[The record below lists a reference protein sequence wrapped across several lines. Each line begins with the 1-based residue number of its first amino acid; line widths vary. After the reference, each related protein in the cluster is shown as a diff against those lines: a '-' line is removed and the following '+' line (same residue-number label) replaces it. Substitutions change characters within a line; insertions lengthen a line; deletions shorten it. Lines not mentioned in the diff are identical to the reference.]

1 MGSYGVIKEALL
13 VSVNVSGV
21 AKVVQKLVPSTTNG
35 GVQIPKENSGFSI
48 HGLPFAVWSINR
60 GGAFGFS
67 ELTEEGQL
75 LVSVNVPGYGTKNFE
90 GSTLIEDVIGIG
102 ECVKCRPLTHSPIQD
117 DPNATYTHLCLV
129 VESPGK
135 VFAKSFG

>member
-13 VSVNVSGV
+13 VKVDEAGV
-21 AKVVQKLVPSTTNG
+21 AAVVQKLVPSTTNG
-35 GVQIPKENSGFSI
+35 GVQIPKDNGGFSL
-48 HGLPFAVWSINR
+48 HGQPYAMWSINR

-67 ELTEEGQL
+67 EPTLMGDSGVL
-75 LVSVNVPGYGTKNFE
+75 LVSVNVPGYGTKNFQ
-90 GSTLIEDVIGIG
+90 GRTLIEDVNGIG
-102 ECVKCRPLTHSPIQD
+102 ECVKCEPIQD
-117 DPNATYTHLCLV
+117 DPNAPYTHLCLV

>member
-13 VSVNVSGV
+13 VHNDPEG
-21 AKVVQKLVPSTTNG
+21 KYNIVQKLVPSTVNG
-35 GVQIPKENSGFSI
+35 GVQIIKENSGFSI
-48 HGLPFAVWSINR
+48 RGLPFAVWSINR

-75 LVSVNVPGYGTKNFE
+75 LVSVNVPGYGTKIFN
-90 GSTLIEDVIGIG
+90 GAPRIENVNGIG
-102 ECVKCRPLTHSPIQD
+102 ERVKCVPN
-117 DPNATYTHLCLV
+117 DPSGPYTHLCLV

>member
-13 VSVNVSGV
+13 VHNDPEG
-21 AKVVQKLVPSTTNG
+21 KYNIVQKLVPSTVNG
-35 GVQIPKENSGFSI
+35 GVQIQKVNGGFSI
-48 HGLPFAVWSINR
+48 QGIPFAVCSINR

-67 ELTEEGQL
+67 ELTEAGIL
-75 LVSVNVPGYGTKNFE
+75 LVSVNVPGYGTKIFE
-90 GSTLIEDVIGIG
+90 GAPVIENVNGIG
-102 ECVKCRPLTHSPIQD
+102 ECVKCIPKDPLEF
-117 DPNATYTHLCLV
+117 YTRLILV

>member
-35 GVQIPKENSGFSI
+35 GVQILKENSGFST
-48 HGLPFAVWSINR
+48 HGNPFAIWTINR
-60 GGAFGFS
+60 GGVFGFS

-75 LVSVNVPGYGTKNFE
+75 LVSVNVPGYGTKNFK
-90 GSTLIEDVIGIG
+90 GTTLIEDVIGIG
-102 ECVKCRPLTHSPIQD
+102 ECVKCSPLQD
-117 DPNATYTHLCLV
+117 DPNAPYTHLCLV

-135 VFAKSFG
+135 VFAKSFS

>member
-13 VSVNVSGV
+13 VKVDEAGV
-21 AKVVQKLVPSTTNG
+21 AEVVQKLVPSTSNG

-48 HGLPFAVWSINR
+48 HGNPFAVWSINR

-67 ELTEEGQL
+67 ELTTEGQL
-75 LVSVNVPGYGTKNFE
+75 LVYVNVPGYGTKNFIGE
-90 GSTLIEDVIGIG
+90 TLIENVNGIG
-102 ECVKCRPLTHSPIQD
+102 ECVKCKPLQD
-117 DPNATYTHLCLV
+117 DPNAPYTHLCLV